1 MKAQTHRRNIPSD
14 YSLVQRPIKSPNLPS
29 GGRDYLEISG
39 EKEINLQTA
48 LERLRCTQDSQPF
61 KGQLK
66 AATWPLWVLGC
77 DTVPKA
83 PASPQLCPP
92 PIQSNAVCFHL
103 HFLSSWVWKL
113 INSQWKIQGVPATPG
128 KWLDLATHAHT
139 PRSTINWRRVTPPLQ
154 GTRLPSWLPCSPEP
168 HSSSPALHTAPQDC
182 PPPVACNP
190 NKTLR
195 EHVLATTT

>member
-14 YSLVQRPIKSPNLPS
+14 YSLVQRPIKNPNLPS

-48 LERLRCTQDSQPF
+48 LERLRYTQDSQPF

-83 PASPQLCPP
+83 PASHQLCPP
-92 PIQSNAVCFHL
+92 PIPANAVCFHL

-113 INSQWKIQGVPATPG
+113 INSQLKNTRSPSYSWKMVRTGNPRAHSQVNYQLEESNALSTRHQIANLVTLLSRTPQFIPSTPHLLPRTAHLQWPAT
-128 KWLDLATHAHT
+128 LT
-139 PRSTINWRRVTPPLQ
+139 RR
-154 GTRLPSWLPCSPEP
+154 
-168 HSSSPALHTAPQDC
+168 
-182 PPPVACNP
+182 
-190 NKTLR
+190 
-195 EHVLATTT
+195 